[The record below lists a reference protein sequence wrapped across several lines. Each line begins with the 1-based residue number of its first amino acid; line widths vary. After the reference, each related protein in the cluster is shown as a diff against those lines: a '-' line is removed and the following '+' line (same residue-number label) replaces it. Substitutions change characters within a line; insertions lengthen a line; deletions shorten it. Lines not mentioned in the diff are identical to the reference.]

1 MSGFNKLIV
10 ICGPTAS
17 GKTSA
22 GVNLAKCFEAQVV
35 SADSMQIY
43 KGMDIATAKPDI
55 RQMQGVKHHL
65 IGYVDR
71 NDSYSVADY
80 LNDARSVIN
89 KLHSENVL
97 PIVVGGTGLYIS
109 SLVDNIVFDENKTDK
124 ALRLSLQKQAQELG
138 NQAMLDKLYEIDPH
152 CAESLH
158 PNNLNRI
165 LRALEIY
172 YQTGITMTEHKRR
185 SKLKESPYDCLMLG
199 IDYADRNVLY
209 ERINKRVEIMVES
222 GLLQEAKSAYDSG
235 SLGNTAAAA
244 IGVKELIPYFQGC
257 ISLDCAIEKIKT
269 ETRRYAKRQLTWFR
283 RDKRINWVICDEK
296 TDDEKI
302 LENFRKIIA
311 KNNFL

>member
-1 MSGFNKLIV
+1 MSDFNKLIV

-22 GVNLAKCFEAQVV
+22 GVSLAKSLGAQVV

-55 RQMQGVKHHL
+55 QQMQGVKHHL

-71 NDSYSVADY
+71 NQAYSVADY

-89 KLHSENVL
+89 RLLGENIL
-97 PIVVGGTGLYIS
+97 PVVVGGTGLYIS

-124 ALRLSLQKQAQELG
+124 ALRLSLQNQAHTLG
-138 NQAMLDKLYEIDPH
+138 NKAMLDRLYAIDPQ

-158 PNNLNRI
+158 PNNINRI
-165 LRALEIY
+165 LRAIEIY
-172 YQTGITMTEHKRR
+172 EKTGITMTEHKRR
-185 SKLKESPYDCLMLG
+185 SRLKKSPYDCLMLG

-209 ERINKRVEIMVES
+209 ERINKRVDIMMDT
-222 GLLQEAKSAYDSG
+222 GLLQEAKSAYESG
-235 SLGNTAAAA
+235 SLGDTAAAA

-257 ISLDCAIEKIKT
+257 ISLDDAIEKIKM

-283 RDKRINWVICDEK
+283 RDERINWVICDEN
-296 TDDEKI
+296 TDSEKI

>member
-1 MSGFNKLIV
+1 MSRFNKLIV

-22 GVNLAKCFEAQVV
+22 GVGLAKSLGAQVV

-43 KGMDIATAKPDI
+43 KGMDIATAKPTHLE
-55 RQMQGVKHHL
+55 MQNVPHHL

-71 NDSYSVADY
+71 DKGYSVASY
-80 LNDARSVIN
+80 LNDARAVIAQ
-89 KLHSENVL
+89 LHRENVL

-109 SLVDNIVFDENKTDK
+109 SLVDNIIFDEQESDK
-124 ALRLSLQKQAQELG
+124 SLRLSLQKQAEELG
-138 NQAMLDKLYEIDPH
+138 NEAMLERLRVIDPE
-152 CAESLH
+152 AASTLH

-172 YQTGITMTEHKRR
+172 EQTGVTITEQKRR
-185 SKLKESPYDCLMLG
+185 SKLEASPYDCLMLG
-199 IDYADRNVLY
+199 IDYADRSVLY
-209 ERINKRVEIMVES
+209 ERINRRVDIMIGS
-222 GLLQEAKSAYDSG
+222 GLLDEAKNAYEQNCLGDTSAQ
-235 SLGNTAAAA
+235 A
-244 IGVKELIPYFQGC
+244 IGLKELVPYFEGNA
-257 ISLDCAIEKIKT
+257 SLDEAIEKIKM

-283 RDKRINWVICDEK
+283 RDKRINWVICDEN
-296 TDDEKI
+296 TDCEKI